1 MTLRDSTRNAASR
14 LLDTPRQESR
24 KDLSPE
30 DEARRI
36 AESTGYAMQ
45 LQFLGDR
52 SHAAAPQVVRAWLAD
67 ADLARLENNGGAPI
81 LAVSPA
87 VLLTKSQLS
96 NLHKQLKL
104 ILQGSR
110 EAFLNGDD
118 DLFGQIRSA
127 AAQMSRDPAQ
137 FTLHPD
143 RNLVENGLL
152 DEVLKYRPRSS
163 GM

>member
-1 MTLRDSTRNAASR
+1 MADYLRENRIYLTALHLKTPAAIQNNRYAAEAYRTLTMQSDNQASYIPLDASTPQQGTAGFHRTGQILAESYGKVVTATAEGR
-14 LLDTPRQESR
+14 LLDTPRQESQ

-87 VLLTKSQLS
+87 VLLTKS
-96 NLHKQLKL
+96 
-104 ILQGSR
+104 
-110 EAFLNGDD
+110 
-118 DLFGQIRSA
+118 
-127 AAQMSRDPAQ
+127 
-137 FTLHPD
+137 
-143 RNLVENGLL
+143 
-152 DEVLKYRPRSS
+152 
-163 GM
+163 